1 MLNALFD
8 FFIGLWLG
16 RAARNTALAAERAA
30 WTENMKAKYQNALA
44 EREAAQQALRDRQ
57 RPLLYVLLAILA
69 VIVVLAMLFGGQP

>member
-1 MLNALFD
+1 VD
-8 FFIGLWLG
+8 
-16 RAARNTALAAERAA
+16 R
-30 WTENMKAKYQNALA
+30 